1 MSTRRYIAE
10 QVLSHLKN
18 SSVRQAAVLLR
29 DQLIPVVPD
38 ADGFVDMGPL
48 LEHYLISEAQWQ
60 PMESVGMLAGAP
72 SGWHAVVRRGS
83 DPYTQRYTLAH
94 ELGHW
99 LLFHRCGIDSEEAKR
114 LGLYHEVEELCDVF
128 AALTLVT
135 REAVQRLLEGQGTV
149 TFATL
154 ATCARKAKVP
164 IRAVLYRLATF
175 PSGFRTSGRVLV
187 FRADGISNKLVLA
200 ASMTILPEWICL
212 PKESTAE
219 GLGLRHLLEEWAG
232 FTPGREY
239 LLRED
244 ATLFEIPADEGSER
258 AIATSTQVRYRL
270 FRSADGVFI
279 VGLLPDS
286 DRSDLLGP
294 TNT

>member
-1 MSTRRYIAE
+1 MRSWFLSPSPTSTCTTSKISCTRPW
-10 QVLSHLKN
+10 
-18 SSVRQAAVLLR
+18 
-29 DQLIPVVPD
+29 PVVPD
-38 ADGFVDMGPL
+38 ADEFVDMGPL

-154 ATCARKAKVP
+154 ATCARRAKVP

-200 ASMTILPEWICL
+200 LDALAARSGVG
-212 PKESTAE
+212 AQA
-219 GLGLRHLLEEWAG
+219 GLAG
-232 FTPGREY
+232 DY
-239 LLRED
+239 QLV
-244 ATLFEIPADEGSER
+244 ADR
-258 AIATSTQVRYRL
+258 
-270 FRSADGVFI
+270 
-279 VGLLPDS
+279 
-286 DRSDLLGP
+286 DRSEERRVGKECRSRWSPYD
-294 TNT
+294 